1 MKRERKEGKKE
12 GSTCTNLNNPGSSN
26 QNQILTNLNTED
38 FKLLFCRFAAFSLFS
53 FQLFCFYWPFL
64 AFFPFGGL
72 KRFSRNLMGKKNPKE
87 WKEAIWSFPPICRHL
102 SLGIVILPPHPI
114 PLPTLLFLPNAPF
127 LNFSSRYIWLPKIN
141 SPHFKILHLPGK
153 WNDRPGLMP
162 YHHYFFKGNFT
173 ESQF

>member
-72 KRFSRNLMGKKNPKE
+72 KRFSRNLMGEKNPKE
-87 WKEAIWSFPPICRHL
+87 WKEAIWSFLPICRHL

-127 LNFSSRYIWLPKIN
+127 VQNLPLMFLKVPFPLCSS
-141 SPHFKILHLPGK
+141 SF
-153 WNDRPGLMP
+153 D
-162 YHHYFFKGNFT
+162 KGWTLGFPSMRSNL
-173 ESQF
+173 EQYMNGRWSYRDLS